1 MLTEEQRKE
10 NTKSMISY
18 LSAVSGLLG
27 GYFGAQIG
35 GLMLDRG
42 IEASE
47 TIEVMLESFK
57 DLKFIPPLN
66 ALSAIGGIAGFSM
79 IAGITYFL
87 LKTNDERNYSYKL
100 DEVAGTGGFMNKQQ
114 KKEFLSKI
122 PKDPEK
128 PGATWETMILG
139 QTARRPNNSRLM
151 IGNNNIAVI
160 GGAGTGKS
168 RFVIK
173 PNLLTLN
180 SSFVITD
187 PSGEIINSLGKVL
200 NEHGY
205 KIKIFNISDMEH
217 SNCYNPFDYIRDDA
231 GVRMVVECFINN
243 TSNKEGGGEEF
254 WVNAEKL
261 LYSAII
267 FYLRDFE
274 NDYSKKNFSTLVNM
288 VNMATVDEDNPN
300 TKSELDEMFEKIDQK
315 SLAAQYYRGFKKG
328 AGKTLKSIVISCI
341 ARLQP
346 FMTPQVQHL
355 TQMDQME
362 LEKLGDEKTA
372 LFIITPQ
379 ADRTYSFLASMLY
392 SQMFETLYYKGE
404 KQKAEGKSEQ
414 LKIPVRCLMDEFA
427 NIGEI
432 PEFPSKLST
441 MRKYNISATVIL
453 QDISQIESM
462 YKDDWKTLMGNC
474 STYIFLGTQEPNTL
488 KYFSELLGKMT
499 VTNRSRGTS
508 AGSKSGSNKNFQQTS
523 REVMTPDELGR
534 MDPMMEIVFMQNQ
547 RPIMDYKYRYE
558 KHPLYEYTGD
568 AEEKN
573 MFLYQNMSEF
583 NTAQTQT
590 FSCTLKAF
598 SEILK
603 YHKSQEITKSQETD
617 SVIIQKSKNEAFDKM
632 ILDRKTESA
641 ILHKTISTILSELM
655 NNTKV
660 VCPVICF
667 KCVQTGILIKAA
679 ETVAIQ
685 SSKSPFVMFNDIDSN
700 IVNGVFYGDFDKYNF
715 GMTKRMIKKIQ
726 KHSDKIHVFL
736 IQKNTLDS
744 YITNLQESKYE

>member
-1 MLTEEQRKE
+1 MITEEQRKE
-10 NTKSMISY
+10 NAKSMISY
-18 LSAVSGLLG
+18 LSAVAGIFG
-27 GYFGAQIG
+27 GYVGAQAG
-35 GLMLDRG
+35 G
-42 IEASE
+42 I
-47 TIEVMLESFK
+47 MLERGVDFLDTFGIMADSITNLQF
-57 DLKFIPPLN
+57 LPPFN
-66 ALSAIGGIAGFSM
+66 AMSLIGAVAGSGSIAAAS
-79 IAGITYFL
+79 YFF
-87 LKTNDERNYSYKL
+87 LKTDNERNYSYKL
-100 DEVAGTGGFMNKQQ
+100 DEVAGTGGFMNEKQ
-114 KKEFLSKI
+114 KKEFLAQFE
-122 PKDPEK
+122 KDPEK
-128 PGATWETMILG
+128 PGEPSPNMILG

-200 NEHGY
+200 NDHGY

-267 FYLRDFE
+267 FYLRDYE
-274 NDYSKKNFSTLVNM
+274 QDYSKKNFSTLVNM

-300 TKSELDEMFEKIDQK
+300 SQSELDKIFEKIDQN

-362 LEKLGDEKTA
+362 LDKLGDRKTA

-404 KQKAEGKSEQ
+404 KQKAEGGSEQ
-414 LKIPVRCLMDEFA
+414 LEIPVRCLMDEFA

-508 AGSKSGSNKNFQQTS
+508 SGSKSGSNKNFQQTS

-534 MDPMMEIVFMQNQ
+534 MDPMMEVVFMQNQ
-547 RPIMDYKYRYE
+547 RPIMDRKYRYE

-568 AEEKN
+568 ASDDN
-573 MFLYQNMSEF
+573 LFLYQSMSEF
-583 NTAQTQT
+583 NTSQAKV

-603 YHKSQEITKSQETD
+603 YHKTQEVTKSQNTD
-617 SVIIQKSKNEAFDKM
+617 SVVIQISQNEAFDK
-632 ILDRKTESA
+632 IVLDREERAS
-641 ILHKTISTILSELM
+641 ILNQTITKLSSELIK
-655 NNTKV
+655 TKEH
-660 VCPVICF
+660 CPVIVL
-667 KCVQTGILIKAA
+667 KSVQTAILMEAA
-679 ETVAIQ
+679 EAVAIQ
-685 SSKSPFVMFNDIDSN
+685 TGKMPFVLFSDMGSDIL
-700 IVNGVFYGDFDKYNF
+700 NGVFYGSKEDFKLYDF
-715 GMTKRMIKKIQ
+715 GMFKKVEKHNNRIRILFLKKNALELYKETIQ
-726 KHSDKIHVFL
+726 E
-736 IQKNTLDS
+736 Q
-744 YITNLQESKYE
+744 KYE